1 MFRIISAVVILI
13 CVLTFYLI
21 NLWNLI
27 KSKKFYR
34 KTESLKV
41 QSNEEENLPKSFMLG
56 VAAFFTLIFWFTVT
70 IYPFLIFFE
79 IFEKLGNILIRFS
92 FPFDFILHYF
102 GLGLILFG
110 FLLFDWSVIA
120 RGRYATSWD
129 MRKNHKLV
137 TWGPYALVRHP
148 AYLSYFLM
156 FIGLFSLWPNLL
168 TLLPILAIPGYVKLT
183 DLEENMLIKK
193 FRNEYKQYQRK
204 VGRFL
209 PKIRKPKTQINKLE
223 NNI

>member
-34 KTESLKV
+34 KTESLKA
-41 QSNEEENLPKSFMLG
+41 QINEKKLPRSFMLG

-70 IYPFLIFFE
+70 IYPFLIFFKV
-79 IFEKLGNILIRFS
+79 FEKLGDILIRFS

-102 GLGLILFG
+102 GLCLILFG

-137 TWGPYALVRHP
+137 TWVPTRWLGTQ
-148 AYLSYFLM
+148 
-156 FIGLFSLWPNLL
+156 L
-168 TLLPILAIPGYVKLT
+168 T
-183 DLEENMLIKK
+183 
-193 FRNEYKQYQRK
+193 
-204 VGRFL
+204 
-209 PKIRKPKTQINKLE
+209 
-223 NNI
+223 